1 MMKDKLEQ
9 KNIEKRNKLMEKIES
24 IQNRKLSRL
33 ADQAN
38 N

>member
-1 MMKDKLEQ
+1 MKDRLEQ
-9 KNIEKRNKLMEKIES
+9 KVIEKRNKLMEKIES

-33 ADQAN
+33 TDQAN